1 MTSEFTARVLGIV
14 RRIPRG
20 RVATYGEVAA
30 LAGYPRAARAVG
42 TVMRTS
48 HRPDV
53 PYHRVVAAGGRL
65 GGFEGNEGIKRALLA
80 AEGVIVIGGRI
91 RNLAEVR
98 LTSAP
103 GQSSSRSRRT
113 SCKEPPGNDPSR
125 DRSPRGSLRDARP
138 KTAPAARPARQ
149 RRRPG

>member
-1 MTSEFTARVLGIV
+1 MTSEFTAKVLTVV

-30 LAGYPRAARAVG
+30 LAGYPHAARAVG

-65 GGFEGNEGIKRALLA
+65 GGFGGREGIKRALLA
-80 AEGVIVIGGRI
+80 AEGIIVIGSRI
-91 RNLAEVR
+91 RNFAEVSIAADR
-98 LTSAP
+98 ESP
-103 GQSSSRSRRT
+103 CPRSKKPRRRT
-113 SCKEPPGNDPSR
+113 RRSAASRVRHPG
-125 DRSPRGSLRDARP
+125 
-138 KTAPAARPARQ
+138 
-149 RRRPG
+149 

>member
-1 MTSEFTARVLGIV
+1 MTSEFTARVLSIV

-53 PYHRVVAAGGRL
+53 PYHRVIAAGGRL
-65 GGFEGNEGIKRALLA
+65 GGFGGNEGIKRALLA

-98 LTSAP
+98 LVRNEP
-103 GQSSSRSRRT
+103 SRNEPPRDGPPRRT
-113 SCKEPPGNDPSR
+113 QG
-125 DRSPRGSLRDARP
+125 DARP
-138 KTAPAARPARQ
+138 RKAPAARRSRR
-149 RRRPG
+149 RRRPV